1 MSSSMPR
8 MFLSTAT
15 GLILFCSSA
24 AIAAQKDAVNAV
36 PEAQRTDART
46 SDMKHKGLTGG
57 FYADKDKSDDWYYDF
72 YETPSA
78 ERTGDRTA
86 VDAGGSQIRPD
97 AIKVAGKTRFVDAA
111 SPANVQATAAHSQ
124 EATVNRYYDDPW
136 YYEEPRDASYTMPV
150 KAAGEESD
158 ASTDR
163 SREVMKGNVTH
174 VKQVRNVNRGGQNTV
189 VQIKP
194 LKGNP
199 TIVDLGPTQPLL
211 NLALAKGDTLAVGGR
226 RQNIGQYSVLMAQ
239 HVNSGVN
246 EVSVDRSDTVAAS
259 DRKEATGR
267 IERISDVRIRGT
279 EQMHRVAA
287 VKGADGHLMLVDLG
301 NAALSGNNPAIG
313 ATGDRIKASGP
324 VATVGNYPVLFA
336 DHMSIDNGAPITIAR
351 PDGAYPG
358 APR

>member
-1 MSSSMPR
+1 
-8 MFLSTAT
+8 
-15 GLILFCSSA
+15 
-24 AIAAQKDAVNAV
+24 
-36 PEAQRTDART
+36 
-46 SDMKHKGLTGG
+46 
-57 FYADKDKSDDWYYDF
+57 
-72 YETPSA
+72 
-78 ERTGDRTA
+78 
-86 VDAGGSQIRPD
+86 
-97 AIKVAGKTRFVDAA
+97 
-111 SPANVQATAAHSQ
+111 
-124 EATVNRYYDDPW
+124 
-136 YYEEPRDASYTMPV
+136 
-150 KAAGEESD
+150 
-158 ASTDR
+158 
-163 SREVMKGNVTH
+163 MKGNVTH
-174 VKQVRNVNRGGQNTV
+174 VKQVRNLNRGGQNTV

-301 NAALSGNNPAIG
+301 MQPCREIIQPSALPVIGSRPAGRLPLLEI
-313 ATGDRIKASGP
+313 IPCS
-324 VATVGNYPVLFA
+324 L
-336 DHMSIDNGAPITIAR
+336 PITCR
-351 PDGAYPG
+351 STMG
-358 APR
+358 RQ

>member
-1 MSSSMPR
+1 
-8 MFLSTAT
+8 
-15 GLILFCSSA
+15 
-24 AIAAQKDAVNAV
+24 
-36 PEAQRTDART
+36 
-46 SDMKHKGLTGG
+46 
-57 FYADKDKSDDWYYDF
+57 
-72 YETPSA
+72 
-78 ERTGDRTA
+78 
-86 VDAGGSQIRPD
+86 
-97 AIKVAGKTRFVDAA
+97 
-111 SPANVQATAAHSQ
+111 
-124 EATVNRYYDDPW
+124 
-136 YYEEPRDASYTMPV
+136 
-150 KAAGEESD
+150 
-158 ASTDR
+158 
-163 SREVMKGNVTH
+163 MKGNVTH
-174 VKQVRNVNRGGQNTV
+174 VKQVRNLNRGGQNTV

-279 EQMHRVAA
+279 EQTHRVATI
-287 VKGADGHLMLVDLG
+287 KGADGRLMLADLG
-301 NAALSGNNPAIG
+301 AATASE
-313 ATGDRIKASGP
+313 GDQIKASGP

-336 DHMSIDNGAPITIAR
+336 DRMSIDNGVPKTIAR

-358 APR
+358 APGQDMESHQALESPSASQPVKKLPAK